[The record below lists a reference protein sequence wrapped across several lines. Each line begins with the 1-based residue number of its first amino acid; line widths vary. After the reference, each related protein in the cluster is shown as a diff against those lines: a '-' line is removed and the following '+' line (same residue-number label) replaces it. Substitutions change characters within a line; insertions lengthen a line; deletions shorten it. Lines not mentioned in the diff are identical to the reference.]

1 MKPRTRAF
9 ILESRFLPILTF
21 PYRFKIV
28 AKQLLLNFK
37 SSFIWLFRSREFAN
51 FTYDLD
57 ATNKVYLS
65 NFIANITDL
74 SVEEISGYIEEIE
87 DNEKLM
93 SYIDKR
99 LRQFKRGKE
108 IDEKAFYGRRIGW
121 YALIRASKPEV
132 VVETGTEKGLGSV
145 VIAEALRKNHF
156 GKLITLD
163 IEPSAGLLI
172 GTDYSDL
179 IEQKIG
185 DSLVSIMAIPKID
198 FFIHDSDHSA
208 EHELA
213 EFNAALNQLTD
224 NAFVLSDNAHVTGEL
239 ARWSSVHNFRF
250 AYFAERPVNHWYPGA
265 GIGVAYRR

>member
-9 ILESRFLPILTF
+9 ILETRFLPILTF
-21 PYRFKIV
+21 PYRFKVV
-28 AKQLLLNFK
+28 AKHMFWNSK
-37 SSFIWLFRSREFAN
+37 VAISWLFRSREFAN

-65 NFIANITDL
+65 NFVANITGL
-74 SVEEISGYIEEIE
+74 PVEEISGYIDEIE
-87 DNEKLM
+87 HNEALM
-93 SYIDKR
+93 LHIDKR
-99 LRQFKRGKE
+99 LKQFKRGKE
-108 IDEKAFYGRRIGW
+108 IDDKAFYGRRIGW

-145 VIAEALRKNHF
+145 VIAEALRKNQF

-172 GTDYSDL
+172 GSEYSDL

-185 DSLVSIMAIPKID
+185 NSLALIVEIPKID

-239 ARWSSVHNFRF
+239 ARWSSNHNFRF
-250 AYFAERPVNHWYPGA
+250 AYFAERPVNHWYTGA